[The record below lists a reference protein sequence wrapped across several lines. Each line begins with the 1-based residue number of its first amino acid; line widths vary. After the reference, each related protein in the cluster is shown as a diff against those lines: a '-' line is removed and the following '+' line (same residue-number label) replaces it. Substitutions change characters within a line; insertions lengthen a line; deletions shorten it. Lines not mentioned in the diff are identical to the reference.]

1 MYSIQVMRGVIEEK
15 SNRIVEIIISSVST
29 FQLMMAKIIGVGLV
43 GITQF
48 FIWALVTFIMS
59 LTLLPKFIPDQY
71 NPKIQIDSNNLSNS
85 NEI

>member
-1 MYSIQVMRGVIEEK
+1 MRGVIEEK

-59 LTLLPKFIPDQY
+59 LTVIP
-71 NPKIQIDSNNLSNS
+71 
-85 NEI
+85 